1 MYMLLIKI
9 LQRGRKMWDDEELC
23 YGDLCSDGNRAG
35 CVDLLAAIADRVKPL
50 FHVFGHIHE
59 GYGATT
65 NGATVFINAST
76 CNLQYRPVHPPLVFD
91 LPIKI

>member
-1 MYMLLIKI
+1 
-9 LQRGRKMWDDEELC
+9 MWDDEELC

-76 CNLQYRPVHPPLVFD
+76 
-91 LPIKI
+91 